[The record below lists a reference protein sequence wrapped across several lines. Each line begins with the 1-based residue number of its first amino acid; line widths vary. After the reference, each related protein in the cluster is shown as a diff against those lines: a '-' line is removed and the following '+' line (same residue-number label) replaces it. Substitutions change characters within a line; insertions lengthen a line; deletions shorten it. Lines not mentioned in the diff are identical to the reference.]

1 MTDIVELIWLLQKN
15 GIRDARMERAVELAF
30 SKQDPDGRWPLEKT
44 FNGRMLVNIE
54 NKDNPS
60 KWITWRTWQALQ
72 AYEGTA

>member
-1 MTDIVELIWLLQKN
+1 MHNLGGSIWYNLPEMSRFLGYK
-15 GIRDARMERAVELAF
+15 RDTI
-30 SKQDPDGRWPLEKT
+30 GWPLEKT

-60 KWITWRTWQALQ
+60 KWITWRAWQALQ